1 MYMNQCYII
10 MSMKNTLS
18 STGDRPTM
26 PDLLLLEVPER
37 IGAAYFTFG
46 VLLLNDKTG
55 RKMDIIRHVC
65 RHSDD
70 IRYMIL
76 QKWLE
81 GYGRP
86 VTWKTLVKT
95 LQDCELFSLAAEIK
109 AKKIDGMAK
118 YQSL

>member
-1 MYMNQCYII
+1 MLCN
-10 MSMKNTLS
+10 NVNEEHTF
-18 STGDRPTM
+18 STGDEPTM
-26 PDLLLLEVPER
+26 PDLLLLEVPEQ

-55 RKMDIIRHVC
+55 QKMDIIKRKC
-65 RHSDD
+65 RHRRDD
-70 IRYMIL
+70 IVYMIL
-76 QKWLE
+76 QKWLQ
-81 GYGRP
+81 GKGRP

-95 LQDCELFSLAAEIK
+95 LQDCGELFSLATEIK